1 MKNKINKSE
10 IKPKTY
16 SYNDLLSGA
25 SGLYESDS
33 LPNTLFLVVPEM
45 NDNIIIIIRET
56 SVDYA
61 NPMSLSNTR
70 FFRSDKTVTLSN
82 NS

>member
-16 SYNDLLSGA
+16 SYNDLLST
-25 SGLYESDS
+25 STGLYESDS
-33 LPNTLFLVVPEM
+33 LPNTLFLVVPEL

-61 NPMSLSNTR
+61 NSMSLSNTR